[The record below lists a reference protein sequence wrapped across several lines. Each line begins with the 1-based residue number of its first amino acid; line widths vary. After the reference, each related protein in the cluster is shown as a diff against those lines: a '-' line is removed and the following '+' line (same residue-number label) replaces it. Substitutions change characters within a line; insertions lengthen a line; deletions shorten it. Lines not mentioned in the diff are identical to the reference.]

1 MPLSREGNRTGL
13 IRSHQRPTDNYVPF
27 LGQNLSDIGED
38 YKDALHD
45 TVRQGMDG
53 KCLKDYRSRQLRDC
67 RVLKEELPSIL
78 QSWSSRGD

>member
-1 MPLSREGNRTGL
+1 MPLSREGIHSGR

-38 YKDALHD
+38 YQDALHD
-45 TVRQGMDG
+45 TVRRDMDG
-53 KCLKDYRSRQLRDC
+53 KCRKDYRSRQLRDC

-78 QSWSSRGD
+78 LSWSSRGD